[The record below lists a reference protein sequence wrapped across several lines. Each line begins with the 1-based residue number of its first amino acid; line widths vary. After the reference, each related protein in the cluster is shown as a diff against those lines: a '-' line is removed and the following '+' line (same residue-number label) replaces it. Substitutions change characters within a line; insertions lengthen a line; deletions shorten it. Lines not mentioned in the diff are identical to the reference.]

1 MKLKTGIL
9 FAVLSLVIG
18 AHAGELKNMENG
30 KFTVEFNSANGG
42 LKALVLKNDA
52 DRMNWIEG
60 LGTWGVP
67 SGMEYLGAEQKDG
80 KSVSRYRRD
89 VLELTVERSMGG
101 DFLRERF
108 SFRNTAPYD
117 LYFQRGELGV
127 FATFNDNYTDAETCE
142 KRRCNAHLWCGGE
155 NSYVH
160 ALKMGEFHTEL
171 ALILTQGSLDTY
183 SVRRIAKEISNDRG
197 DFILHPAPSHFLP
210 GETKVLEWELAAFPA
225 GAFKHELLKRP
236 NSAYLSFEQETVFPD
251 ERFRVTAECSAK
263 PETAEVFCN
272 GNKIPF
278 RIKDSSVLVDYA
290 PEKTGEHK
298 FEFRINGRVFRANG
312 FVSEDLET
320 VVDRRIRFI
329 IRKQQMTD
337 PRSPLCGA
345 YLIYD
350 CEENAP
356 YFDYANANHNAC
368 RERFG
373 MGLLIARRLQR
384 KHDDEMEK
392 SLKLFEQ
399 FLLREVFDTETG
411 EVCNNIGK
419 NAKFKRLYN
428 APWLI
433 TFWLEMYRLYK
444 DDRYLVWIERS
455 MRDYYGKGGAKF
467 YPNGSIFSDAVKA
480 IRDAGKTET
489 ARELAG
495 LVRTH
500 VENIR
505 ANGILYPP
513 HEVRFEQTIVTPALS
528 ILSAYYNLIERDPA
542 LLEEAKKHAAI
553 LKRFNG
559 DQPDHKWNNLPIRHW
574 DDYWFGKRALYGDTL
589 HYWNCL
595 SAYASLLHAQGTGDD
610 ALRMQ
615 TQKTLRNLL
624 CLFFPDG
631 TASCAYL
638 HPYSVT
644 MLNPDGSEIA
654 PARRGEFFDP
664 WANDQDFALYYILRA
679 EDETDLSLKGKR

>member
-42 LKALVLKNDA
+42 LKTLVLKNDA

-80 KSVSRYRRD
+80 KAVSRYRRG
-89 VLELTVERSMGG
+89 VLELTVERSMGS

-171 ALILTQGSLDTY
+171 ALILTQGSLDSY

-236 NSAYLSFEQETVFPD
+236 NSAYLSFEQETIFPD
-251 ERFRVTAECSAK
+251 ERFRIMAECSAK

-278 RIKDSSVLVDYA
+278 RIEGSSVLVDYA

-356 YFDYANANHNAC
+356 YFDYANPNHNAC

-433 TFWLEMYRLYK
+433 TFWLEMHRLYK
-444 DDRYLVWIERS
+444 EDRYLVRIERS
-455 MRDYYGKGGAKF
+455 IRNYYGKGGAKF
-467 YPNGSIFSDAVKA
+467 YPNGSVFSDAVKA

-528 ILSAYYNLIERDPA
+528 ILSAYYNLIERNPA
-542 LLEEAKKHAAI
+542 LLEEAKNHAAI

-589 HYWNCL
+589 HYWSCL
-595 SAYASLLHAQGTGDD
+595 SAYASLLHAQGTGDN

-615 TQKTLRNLL
+615 AKKTLRNLL

>member
-9 FAVLSLVIG
+9 FAILSF
-18 AHAGELKNMENG
+18 AAGTYAEELKKMENG
-30 KFTVEFNSANGG
+30 KFTVEFNSDNGG
-42 LKALVLKNDA
+42 LKSLVLKNDA

-67 SGMEYLGAEQKDG
+67 AGMEFLGAEQKVG

-89 VLELTVERSMGG
+89 VLELTVEHSMGG

-108 SFRNTAPYD
+108 IFRNTAPYD

-127 FATFNDNYTDAETCE
+127 FATFNDNYTDAGTCE
-142 KRRCNAHLWCGGE
+142 KSRCHAHIWCGGE

-171 ALILTQGSLDTY
+171 ALILTQGSLDSY
-183 SVRRIAKEISNDRG
+183 SVRRVAKEISNDRG

-278 RIKDSSVLVDYA
+278 RIEDSSVLVDYA

-329 IRKQQMTD
+329 IRNQQMTD

-433 TFWLEMYRLYK
+433 TFWLEMHRLYK
-444 DDRYLVWIERS
+444 EDRYLVRIERS
-455 MRDYYGKGGAKF
+455 IRNYYGKGGATF
-467 YPNGSIFSDAVKA
+467 YSNGSVFSDAVKA

-574 DDYWFGKRALYGDTL
+574 DDYWFGKRALE
-589 HYWNCL
+589 L
-595 SAYASLLHAQGTGDD
+595 SF
-610 ALRMQ
+610 R
-615 TQKTLRNLL
+615 L
-624 CLFFPDG
+624 CIPP
-631 TASCAYL
+631 SCAR
-638 HPYSVT
+638 
-644 MLNPDGSEIA
+644 NRRRRA
-654 PARRGEFFDP
+654 PHADP
-664 WANDQDFALYYILRA
+664 KDSA
-679 EDETDLSLKGKR
+679 